1 MPDLLTNGH
10 PNGSGA
16 SLLTPARL
24 LVGAGALLLVLI
36 STGVVLILQANASH
50 EARILRLEGE
60 NALLRTDLAR
70 LRTTVDVVDET
81 ARMTRTEQ
89 VDRTKAFGAINEKL
103 VLLEQKLLYAEQRT
117 DQRLSDFARSITQW
131 QAEVATRQDTMSKRI
146 LALVERRDTQ
156 HPPPPS
162 AVIP

>member
-50 EARILRLEGE
+50 EARILRGE
-60 NALLRTDLAR
+60 SEIGLLRTELAI
-70 LRTTVDVVDET
+70 LRTDTDGLKRLAD
-81 ARMTRTEQ
+81 ATRSEQ
-89 VDRTKAFGAINEKL
+89 VERTKAFGKIDNALALI
-103 VLLEQKLLYAEQRT
+103 EQKFLYFSQSDQQRFA
-117 DQRLSDFARSITQW
+117 DISNRL
-131 QAEVATRQDTMSKRI
+131 DTMSKRI
-146 LALVERRDTQ
+146 LSLSERLDRAPLPVPVLPPQ
-156 HPPPPS
+156 HPPSPQD
-162 AVIP
+162 VIP